1 VRTRIGR
8 TGWLRIAVTTMRL
21 RCVARIATLALG
33 VFAVSLS
40 AEAQGPPARIGILG
54 PAEPRFDVI
63 TAGLKQGLRDHGYAE
78 GSADFLEGRVAR
90 GDRAGGQ
97 AAVEGLVRQ
106 QAQVLFV
113 IGSELARLAHEVSP
127 GLQIVFITPGDPV
140 AAGLVSSLARPGG
153 NLTAMTFEYPEL
165 SGKRLE
171 HLKEMVPRLRRVLVL
186 YDPRDASPRQSI
198 AAAREA
204 ALKLGITLVERE
216 ARNREEITRGLN
228 ALAEADALL
237 GIPGGLTSSSYEEMI
252 RAAHAVRRPTI
263 FHTRTKA
270 TTDALATYG
279 ASDVDIARQA
289 ARLVEKILKGA
300 KAGDL
305 PVERPTR
312 LEFVINLKTAKAL
325 GLKIPQSVLVRADE
339 VIQ

>member
-1 VRTRIGR
+1 
-8 TGWLRIAVTTMRL
+8 MRL

-33 VFAVSLS
+33 ALAVSLS
-40 AEAQGPPARIGILG
+40 AEAQGRPARIGILG
-54 PAEPRFDVI
+54 PAEPRFDEVA
-63 TAGLKQGLRDHGYAE
+63 AGLKQGLRDHGHSE
-78 GSADFLEGRVAR
+78 GSVEILEGRVAR
-90 GDRAGGQ
+90 GDRAGAR
-97 AAVEGLVRQ
+97 AAVERFVHQ
-106 QAQVLFV
+106 DAQVVFV
-113 IGSELARLAHEVSP
+113 IGSELAKLAREVSREVP
-127 GLQIVFITPGDPV
+127 IVFLTPGDPV
-140 AAGLVSSLARPGG
+140 AAGLVSSLAHPGG
-153 NLTAMTFEYPEL
+153 NTTAMTFEYPEL

-171 HLKEMVPRLRRVLVL
+171 LLKEMLPRIQRVLVL
-186 YDPRDASPRQSI
+186 YDPRDASPRQGV

-204 ALKLGITLVERE
+204 AAKLGISLLERE
-216 ARNREEITRGLN
+216 TRSRDEIMRGLDD
-228 ALAEADALL
+228 LTEADALL
-237 GIPGGLTSSSYEEMI
+237 AIPGGLTSGHYEEII

-305 PVERPTR
+305 PVERPTK

-325 GLKIPQSVLVRADE
+325 GLKIPQSILVRADE